1 MNRRLLFAAL
11 ACFLAAG
18 GCVGLYR
25 LIGSHVDERG
35 FLHEPFALLPIG
47 WLCLFLGVF
56 LLGLAWLRRPR

>member
-1 MNRRLLFAAL
+1 MNRRLSIAAL

-25 LIGSHVDERG
+25 SIGSRVDEQG
-35 FLHEPFALLPIG
+35 FLHEPFGLIPLG
-47 WLCLFLGVF
+47 WLCLMSGAA